1 MRLGKKDVRG
11 NSELNAVAEANGG
24 IFKKRAMINHRS
36 DATEFRSQTD
46 GNLSMEFFQ
55 P

>member
-36 DATEFRSQTD
+36 DDTEFRSQTD

>member
-11 NSELNAVAEANGG
+11 NSELSAVAEANGG
-24 IFKKRAMINHRS
+24 ISQKGAMINHRS

-46 GNLSMEFFQ
+46 WNLSMGFFQ